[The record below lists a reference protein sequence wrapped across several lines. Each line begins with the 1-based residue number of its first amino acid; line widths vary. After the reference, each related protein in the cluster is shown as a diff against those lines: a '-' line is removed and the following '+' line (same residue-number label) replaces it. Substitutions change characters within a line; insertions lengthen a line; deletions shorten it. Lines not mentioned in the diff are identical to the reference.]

1 VGSHTLAV
9 IVKRQT
15 DNSQLTKIQKMEI
28 LNIQTTRL
36 NIRHL
41 ELSNLSDFH
50 IYRSN
55 PEVTKYQ
62 GFDVMTI
69 EQAEEFIKD
78 NSTKH
83 FGKAG
88 EWVQYGI
95 ENSSTRQLV
104 GDCAVKLDN
113 YETRIAEIGITIS
126 HLEQK
131 KGYAKEVLL
140 GILTFLFDTIEI
152 HRVVEIVD
160 AENIASINLLKSTGF
175 KQEGHFIENIFFK
188 GKWGSEFQYAM
199 LKREWDNR
207 K

>member
-1 VGSHTLAV
+1 
-9 IVKRQT
+9 
-15 DNSQLTKIQKMEI
+15 MEI

-36 NIRHL
+36 NVRQL
-41 ELSNLSDFH
+41 KLSDLIDFH

-69 EQAEEFIKD
+69 EQAEEFIKN
-78 NSTKH
+78 NSKKH

-95 ENSSTRQLV
+95 ENKETNQLI
-104 GDCAVKLDN
+104 GDCAIKLDQ
-113 YETRIAEIGITIS
+113 YDTRIAEIGITIS

-131 KGYAKEVLL
+131 KGYAKEVMI
-140 GILTFLFDTIEI
+140 GILTFLFDTKEI
-152 HRVVEIVD
+152 LRVVETVD
-160 AENIASINLLKSTGF
+160 AENTASINLLKSTGF

-188 GKWGSEFQYAM
+188 GKWGSEFQYAL
-199 LKREWDNR
+199 LKREWDKR
-207 K
+207 KYNI

>member
-1 VGSHTLAV
+1 
-9 IVKRQT
+9 
-15 DNSQLTKIQKMEI
+15 MEAI
-28 LNIQTTRL
+28 NIETTRL
-36 NIRHL
+36 KIRQL
-41 ELSNLSDFH
+41 DLSDLSDFH

-95 ENSSTRQLV
+95 ENKVTKQLT
-104 GDCAVKLDN
+104 GDCAIKLDQYN
-113 YETRIAEIGITIS
+113 TRIAEIGITIS

-140 GILTFLFDTIEI
+140 GILAFLFDTKEI

-160 AENIASINLLKSTGF
+160 AENIASINLLKSAGF
-175 KQEGHFIENIFFK
+175 RQEGHFIENVFFK
-188 GKWGSEFQYAM
+188 GKWGSEIQYAM
-199 LKREWDNR
+199 LKREWDDKKSNS
-207 K
+207 

>member
-1 VGSHTLAV
+1 
-9 IVKRQT
+9 VK
-15 DNSQLTKIQKMEI
+15 K

-36 NIRHL
+36 NIRPL
-41 ELSNLSDFH
+41 ELTDLSDFH

-62 GFDVMTI
+62 GFNVMTI

-88 EWVQYGI
+88 EWVQFGI
-95 ENSSTRQLV
+95 ENRETRQLI
-104 GDCAVKLDN
+104 GDCAIKLDQ
-113 YETRIAEIGITIS
+113 YDTRIAEIGITIS

-131 KGYAKEVLL
+131 KGFAKEILL
-140 GILTFLFDTIEI
+140 GILTFLFNTVKI

-160 AENIASINLLKSTGF
+160 TENIASINLLKSTGF
-175 KQEGHFIENIFFK
+175 RQEGHFIENIFFK
-188 GKWGSEFQYAM
+188 GKWGSEFQFAM
-199 LKREWDNR
+199 LKREWDSR
-207 K
+207 KEST